1 MDEFTKAEIERIN
14 QLYGTDFKDI
24 TPDDAMLI
32 GRVEAYKAMQDAE
45 YKARIKAI
53 EEEAEL
59 RRNQSIEEHKQAMA
73 NLETLAK
80 AAHARLKAVED
91 EQQEQA

>member
-59 RRNQSIEEHKQAMA
+59 RRQQSIEEHEQAMA

-80 AAHARLKAVED
+80 VSRERLKAVED